1 MKSTGNIRLRPASS
15 NSTSPWVH
23 ATLPVRGEAIFVF
36 VTKTLRKIHGKS
48 MFHVWKKGKYVEI
61 CMENR
66 WTSCFIALLNAIFM
80 EVNSNKQLDIYCI
93 SLHSSGSGFWH
104 RIVTT
109 MWPEKKPWD
118 IPQRGKH
125 LAATSYGEISDPK
138 KMETPKVMF
147 HHFSSLF
154 KSRSRLQLVNIGG
167 TNQEFRTAF
176 LELKGKTS
184 DPFIFG
190 YPPEIKH
197 GWMVGWKNKIPFLAV
212 LSGNSQ
218 RPAKGM
224 NHPDWYQ
231 TSIFP

>member
-1 MKSTGNIRLRPASS
+1 MRFSWRLI
-15 NSTSPWVH
+15 
-23 ATLPVRGEAIFVF
+23 ATNNWTYTVSHFIHPDLDSGTESLPPCGQ
-36 VTKTLRKIHGKS
+36 K
-48 MFHVWKKGKYVEI
+48 
-61 CMENR
+61 
-66 WTSCFIALLNAIFM
+66 
-80 EVNSNKQLDIYCI
+80 
-93 SLHSSGSGFWH
+93 
-104 RIVTT
+104 
-109 MWPEKKPWD
+109 KKPWD

-190 YPPEIKH
+190 LPSRNQTWLN
-197 GWMVGWKNKIPFLAV
+197 GWLEK
-212 LSGNSQ
+212 
-218 RPAKGM
+218 
-224 NHPDWYQ
+224 
-231 TSIFP
+231 